1 MMGFL
6 KFVCTKGSETKYKCH
21 NSEEMYKFSLFGDF
35 LEGQLCSNDQHYYQA
50 CQNATEDDIT
60 NNELFCG
67 KYFCSRYYENQF
79 TGDVNVINATV
90 QAVAGSERH
99 CDGIQN
105 CLNTDIDEI
114 LCPDI
119 ANMTTQT
126 LPSGMKVPLLEI
138 CNDKCYDND
147 CEDEAVCNG
156 YTCGMYCEGNIRD
169 EYPIYVPPN
178 KICDR
183 QPQCPQGEDENNCS
197 VTEETLHNCTREIS
211 KSISIDNDSIL
222 TFSGPPDH
230 GPEKI
235 NVPLH
240 NYTRCYIEKQPRKGQ
255 VISDRFCMAPMFK
268 DQTNCTDPKRIGLT
282 CKYSGDMT
290 SWSRHMI
297 CQPDRFGGFRDDF
310 CDNGV
315 DKQCQQPSL
324 SSGDCYVHKQFMCD
338 GERDCE
344 DGRDED
350 DPICHKMTESTCR
363 RHTKLRSE
371 LPLPLS
377 WLQDGV
383 KDCIDGKDE
392 EGEWPTCGT
401 GQSLR
406 FVSNNR
412 TCQNVYLCP
421 NKNEKHVLLEELCDG
436 IETCGNEVRV
446 CEEGHSYL
454 KLYTQVY
461 SIDKSWNKY
470 LSFCLKGLNNTNQF
484 FPCTTVHSFIFP
496 DHDYFGVDNR
506 TTITLPTDPKTC
518 DHMFGEMYV
527 YTSCTNKCI
536 NSSCPLRNIPRYEM
550 CPSQYRDR
558 VGTIAK
564 THDREYLAFFTKT
577 LENSYTNRYFVC
589 DNNITCI
596 EYSKVCDLVDDC
608 EDASDEK
615 HCTNHFECRS
625 TGRFIPKTKMCDQSY
640 DCFDLSDECD
650 EQCPHHRHFLQNPY
664 VYGCSWLIGSLAV
677 VANFIIISKSTL
689 SLKNC
694 RTSVALLNKLL
705 IIVISF
711 GDFLIGCYL
720 LTISTYF
727 GIIHRDSYCTRQISW
742 ITSTECSVI
751 GVISTLGSQ
760 ISLFA
765 MCVLSVIRV
774 VGISNSMKVPG
785 EVILVK
791 FLKILCLLV
800 LMVLSAL
807 SIALIPIFSGLED
820 FFVNGVKYS
829 DQLKVFIGTPNKRK
843 VFAVLKQYY
852 GRMKN
857 TTLSWKLTNKMVR
870 EMYSHDFDYP
880 DHTKD
885 IPRVRFYGNDGA
897 CLFKYF
903 VDDQDPQRIFV
914 WSILALNFL
923 CFILI
928 TVSYI
933 LIGFHSYKSSKSLTQ
948 SGGNQQIS
956 QRNRKMNRKITIII
970 TTDFLC
976 WVPFIVTCVLHS
988 MKRLDATRWYGLFS
1002 MFILPIN
1009 SVINPLI
1016 YDETLSNIIIT
1027 LIQRLRTNIK
1037 NTRAYQRFRHRLA
1050 FSARPVVSEMEMKQM
1065 GTTK

>member
-6 KFVCTKGSETKYKCH
+6 KFICTKGSQTKYKCH

-35 LEGQLCSNDQHYYQA
+35 LEGQLCSNDQHFYQA
-50 CQNATEDDIT
+50 CQNAAEDDIT
-60 NNELFCG
+60 NNDLFCG
-67 KYFCSRYYENQF
+67 KYFCSRYIGHQ
-79 TGDVNVINATV
+79 TGTPHLVNETV

-99 CDGIQN
+99 CDGIQD
-105 CLNTDIDEI
+105 CLNTNIDEA

-119 ANMTTQT
+119 GSNMTT
-126 LPSGMKVPLLEI
+126 LPSGVKVPTTEV
-138 CNDKCYDND
+138 CNDKCYDEE
-147 CEDEAVCNG
+147 CEDEAICNG
-156 YTCGMYCEGNIRD
+156 YTYGMYCEGNIGD
-169 EYPIYVPPN
+169 LYPIYVPPN

-183 QPQCPQGEDENNCS
+183 FADCLLGQDEKNCS
-197 VTEETLHNCTREIS
+197 VTDETLYSCKRKIRGES
-211 KSISIDNDSIL
+211 DGGLRFPAPPPGPLD
-222 TFSGPPDH
+222 PPDPLDP
-230 GPEKI
+230 PEERI
-235 NVPLH
+235 TVPIH
-240 NYTRCYIEKQPRKGQ
+240 NFTRCYKNHEPQRGV
-255 VISDRFCMAPMFK
+255 VIFGHRYCEPPYFI
-268 DQTNCTDPKRIGLT
+268 DQANCTDPNKVGFT
-282 CKYSGDMT
+282 CKYDGHMT
-290 SWSRHMI
+290 NWSKQMVCSRLNDLHVKLCEDEI
-297 CQPDRFGGFRDDF
+297 E
-310 CDNGV
+310 V
-315 DKQCQQPSL
+315 DCMDL
-324 SSGDCYVHKQFMCD
+324 SPYCYVHKQFMCD
-338 GERDCE
+338 RERDCE
-344 DGRDED
+344 DGSDEE
-350 DPICHKMTESTCR
+350 DPQCHKMTESTCR
-363 RHTKLRSE
+363 RHTKQRLE

-377 WLQDGV
+377 WLHDGV

-392 EGEWPTCGT
+392 EGEWETCGT

-406 FVSNNR
+406 FVSSNR

-421 NKNEKHVLLEELCDG
+421 NKNEKHVLLDELCDG
-436 IETCGNEVRV
+436 IETCGNEIRV
-446 CEEGHSYL
+446 CSEGHSST
-454 KLYTQVY
+454 KLYTRVN

-470 LSFCLKGLNNTNQF
+470 LSFCLKGLNNTHHF
-484 FPCTTVHSFIFP
+484 FPCTTIDSFIYP
-496 DHDYFGVDNR
+496 EHDFFGVDNR
-506 TTITLPTDPKTC
+506 TKITVPAKPHTC

-527 YTSCTNKCI
+527 YTSCSNKCI
-536 NSSCPLRNIPRYEM
+536 NSTCPLRNIPRYEM

-558 VGTIAK
+558 VGTVAK
-564 THDREYLAFFTKT
+564 FEDGEYLAFFTKT
-577 LENSYTNRYFVC
+577 LRNSYTNRYFVC

-608 EDASDEK
+608 GDASDEK
-615 HCTNHFECRS
+615 RCTNHFQCNS
-625 TGRFIPKTKMCDQSY
+625 TGRFIPKTKMCDKSF
-640 DCFDLSDECD
+640 DCFDLSDECH
-650 EQCPHHRHFLQNPY
+650 EQCPHYRHFLQNRF
-664 VYGCSWLIGSLAV
+664 VYGRSWVIGSFAV
-677 VANFIIISKSTL
+677 LANFFIISKSTL

-694 RTSVALLNKLL
+694 RTTVTLLNKLL

-727 GIIHRDSYCTRQISW
+727 GIIHQDSYCTKQISW
-742 ITSTECSVI
+742 ISSTECSII

-785 EVILVK
+785 EVTRVK
-791 FLKILCLLV
+791 ILKISCLLV
-800 LMVLSAL
+800 LMVLPAM
-807 SIALIPIFSGLED
+807 SIALIPILSRLED

-829 DQLKVFIGTPNKRK
+829 DKLRVFIGTPNKQE
-843 VFAVLKQYY
+843 VFAVLKQYH
-852 GRMKN
+852 GRMKE

-870 EMYSHDFDYP
+870 EMYSHDFYYP

-885 IPRVRFYGNDGA
+885 IPRVDFYGNDGA

-933 LIGFHSYKSSKSLTQ
+933 FIGFHSYKSSKSLTK

-1016 YDETLSNIIIT
+1016 YDDTLSNIIIT
-1027 LIQRLRTNIK
+1027 PIQRLSTK
-1037 NTRAYQRFRHRLA
+1037 VYQRFRGRLI
-1050 FSARPVVSEMEMKQM
+1050 SSTRPVVSEMQLRQI